1 MTKLVLSSSNSQ
13 LLRRLGKQSKSKH
26 HAVQSLKTALD
37 EQPEQAKMTVQS
49 PAVPTTSFNDAALPL
64 IVEHTVL
71 LNIAQWAQGEQDIVV
86 DQTKLKLSSLV
97 AESHVYIPPKPVFQ
111 RSKEL
116 DESLTAIRRAQE
128 EAEYQRISTTLPT
141 NSYKIP
147 SSYVNISGVDP
158 TLPLSQR
165 ISSSHTAASPL
176 HHSSTTITTTSSSRA
191 LLRQGEEQAWKEA
204 QQTLSVILNIF
215 LSTLAT
221 ATAAWW
227 ASGNANVGHKVL
239 VSMLV
244 AVVTAVAEVVLYNRY
259 SVYVRQ
265 SKEIK
270 SSRMKGSDLHKT
282 GLEFKPLQLDR
293 GTPKGRDRTKTSTL
307 NKDPS

>member
-1 MTKLVLSSSNSQ
+1 MTKLVLSPSNSR
-13 LLRRLGKQSKSKH
+13 LLRRLGKESKSNH
-26 HAVQSLKTALD
+26 HAVQSLKKALD
-37 EQPEQAKMTVQS
+37 DQPEQAKMTVQS
-49 PAVPTTSFNDAALPL
+49 PAVPTASSTEAVLPL
-64 IVEHTVL
+64 IVDHTIL
-71 LNIAQWAQGEQDIVV
+71 LSIASWAQGEEAVDV
-86 DQTKLKLSSLV
+86 DQAKLKLSSLV
-97 AESHVYIPPKPVFQ
+97 AGSHVYIPPKPVFQ

-141 NSYKIP
+141 TSYKIP

-158 TLPLSQR
+158 TLSLSQR
-165 ISSSHTAASPL
+165 ISSHTQSPL
-176 HHSSTTITTTSSSRA
+176 HHTSNSTTTTSRA
-191 LLRQGEEQAWKEA
+191 LLGQGEEQAWKEA

-227 ASGNANVGHKVL
+227 ASGNVNVGHKVL

-259 SVYVRQ
+259 SVYVGQ
-265 SKEIK
+265 SKRIK
-270 SSRMKGSDLHKT
+270 TSRMKGSDLHKT
-282 GLEFKPLQLDR
+282 GVDFKPLQLHR
-293 GTPKGRDRTKTSTL
+293 GTPKLQERTKTSTL